1 MAKSSAGEAVEI
13 GCLGLRVVFLVVF
26 LIFGL
31 LAIIVTIPILLLIF
45 LAIPF
50 MFL

>member
-1 MAKSSAGEAVEI
+1 MAKSAVGEAVEI
-13 GCLGLRVVFLVVF
+13 GCLSLRVVFVVLF

-31 LAIIVTIPILLLIF
+31 LAILIAIPIIFLII